1 MAGNDNNRF
10 MDAVAWGGNVST
22 SVAIIFINKI
32 LMSSTGYGFRYGE
45 TAAAMRPNA
54 THWHSWTLADPA
66 ACARGRVLA
75 P

>member
-1 MAGNDNNRF
+1 MASTDGNRL

-45 TAAAMRPNA
+45 CTALVG
-54 THWHSWTLADPA
+54 WWTLKWQP
-66 ACARGRVLA
+66 
-75 P
+75 

>member
-1 MAGNDNNRF
+1 MAGTDGNRL

-45 TAAAMRPNA
+45 CTALVR
-54 THWHSWTLADPA
+54 WCTL
-66 ACARGRVLA
+66 
-75 P
+75 